1 MILSAISVLALWP
14 SAPRA
19 QFIAFVVAYGVLAGG
34 YNALL
39 PTTIAEV
46 YGVQHYTSVNGIIYF
61 IRGMGALFGA
71 PLAGVILGSHQR
83 GVGLH
88 GGSTAAQM
96 ADVHAL
102 RTKYNLVAVY
112 DGCLLL
118 ASGLCVAYVRWSDA
132 RYRGAWRWKA

>member
-1 MILSAISVLALWP
+1 MVS
-14 SAPRA
+14 
-19 QFIAFVVAYGVLAGG
+19 YGVLAGG

-83 GVGLH
+83 GLGAHSPMTDL
-88 GGSTAAQM
+88 
-96 ADVHAL
+96 HAL
-102 RTKYNLVAVY
+102 RTKYNQVAFY
-112 DGCLLL
+112 DGALLL
-118 ASGLCVAYVRWSDA
+118 AAGVCVAYVRWSDA
-132 RYRGAWRWKA
+132 KFRGRWQWKA

>member
-1 MILSAISVLALWP
+1 MLSAISVFALWP
-14 SAPRA
+14 SAPRPR
-19 QFIAFVVAYGVLAGG
+19 FIAFVVSYGVLAGG

-83 GVGLH
+83 GLSASSILDHHVL
-88 GGSTAAQM
+88 Q
-96 ADVHAL
+96 
-102 RTKYNLVAVY
+102 TKYNQVALY
-112 DGCLLL
+112 DGALLL
-118 ASGLCVAYVRWSDA
+118 AAGLCVMYVRWSDA
-132 RYRGAWRWKA
+132 RYRGSWRWKA

>member
-1 MILSAISVLALWP
+1 VSVLALWP

-46 YGVQHYTSVNGIIYF
+46 YGVQHYTSVNSIIYF
-61 IRGMGALFGA
+61 IRGLGALFGA

-83 GVGLH
+83 GLGLH
-88 GGSTAAQM
+88 PQGSASSVQ
-96 ADVHAL
+96 DVAVL
-102 RTKYNLVAVY
+102 RTKYNMVAVY

-118 ASGLCVAYVRWSDA
+118 AAGLCVLYVRWSDA
-132 RYRGAWRWKA
+132 RYRGRWQWKA